1 MGPVLRHPGGEV
13 GDVEWWVI
21 IALLFGGMVLLL
33 LTGLPIAFAFL
44 VVNMVAAYFF
54 LGGIPGLIG
63 TVTGVFTSIT
73 TFTLLPVPFF
83 ILMGELIF
91 HSNLGLDAVNVL
103 DKWLGRVRGRLS
115 VLAIIMGVII
125 GALSG
130 STIATCALLGTI
142 LLPQMLEKGY
152 SKNMSLGPLMGVGT
166 VDALIP
172 PNALTVVLAS
182 LANIDVGQLLIAGIL
197 PGMIM
202 SGLYLLYVLL
212 WCRIRPEEAPV
223 YDVPHTPL
231 KEKVRV
237 TVLYLLPLGFI
248 VFMVIGLIFLGV
260 ATPTEA
266 AATGTLGSFIL
277 ALVYRRLN
285 WEVLKKSTYG
295 TVKVTVMIFMIIIVS
310 STYGEILAFTG
321 AASGMTNFITNLT
334 ISPMVIMIGM
344 LIVVLILGCF
354 METVAIMMITIPIYM
369 PVVNAFGYNTVWFGV
384 VMLIVLET
392 GLITP
397 PFGVTL
403 FVMKGV
409 APPDI
414 TMGDIWK
421 AVTPYVIIDVLCVA
435 LVLAMPFLATAVPR
449 LMGMR

>member
-1 MGPVLRHPGGEV
+1 M
-13 GDVEWWVI
+13 EWWLI
-21 IALLFGGMVLLL
+21 ISLLFGGMVFLL
-33 LTGLPIAFAFL
+33 LTNLPIAFAFL
-44 VVNMVAAYFF
+44 IVNMVAAYFF
-54 LGGIPGLIG
+54 LGGMPGLIG

-91 HSNLGLDAVNVL
+91 HTGLGLDAVNVL
-103 DKWLGRVRGRLS
+103 DKWLGKLRGRLS
-115 VLAIIMGVII
+115 ILAVMMGVII

-142 LLPQMLEKGY
+142 LLPDMLKRGY

-182 LANIDVGQLLIAGIL
+182 LANIDVGQLLIAGMV
-197 PGMIM
+197 PGLIM
-202 SGLYLLYVLL
+202 SFLYFVYVVL
-212 WCRIRPEEAPV
+212 WCRLFPKEAPM
-223 YDVPHTPL
+223 YDVPHIPL
-231 KEKVRV
+231 KEKVMS
-237 TVLYLLPLGFI
+237 TVQYLLPLGFI
-248 VFMVIGLIFLGV
+248 IFMVIGFIFLGV

-277 ALVYRRLN
+277 ALIYRRLK
-285 WEVLKKSTYG
+285 WEVLKKSVMG
-295 TVKVTVMIFMIIIVS
+295 TVKVTTMIFMIIIVS

-321 AASGMTNFITNLT
+321 AAAGMTSFITDLT
-334 ISPMVIMIGM
+334 IPRIIIVIGM
-344 LIVVLILGCF
+344 LLVVLIMGCF

-369 PVVNAFGYNTVWFGV
+369 PVVNAFGYNTIWFGV
-384 VMLIVLET
+384 LMLIALET

-414 TMGDIWK
+414 TMSDIWR
-421 AVTPYVIIDVLCVA
+421 AVTPYVMIDILCIV
-435 LVLAMPFLATAVPR
+435 LVLVMPFLATVVPS
-449 LMGMR
+449 LMGMK

>member
-1 MGPVLRHPGGEV
+1 M
-13 GDVEWWVI
+13 EWWLVI
-21 IALLFGGMVLLL
+21 SLLFGGMVLLL
-33 LTGLPIAFAFL
+33 LTNLPIAFSFL

-63 TVTGVFTSIT
+63 TVTGAFTSIT

-91 HSNLGLDAVNVL
+91 QSGLGLNAANVL
-103 DKWLGRVRGRLS
+103 DKWLGNLRGRLS
-115 VLAIIMGVII
+115 ILAIMMGVII

-172 PNALTVVLAS
+172 PNALTVVFAS
-182 LANIDVGQLLIAGIL
+182 LANIDVGQLLIAGIV
-197 PGMIM
+197 PGIIM
-202 SGLYLLYVLL
+202 SGLYLAYVIL
-212 WCRIRPEEAPV
+212 WCHIFPGEAPM
-223 YDVPHTPL
+223 YDVPHVPL
-231 KEKVRV
+231 KEKVMA
-237 TVLYLLPLGFI
+237 TLQYLLPLGLI
-248 VFMVIGLIFLGV
+248 IFMVIGFIFLGV

-277 ALVYRRLN
+277 AVVYRRLN
-285 WEVLKKSTYG
+285 WDVMKKSVMG

-321 AASGMTNFITNLT
+321 AAAGMTSFISKLAVPP
-334 ISPMVIMIGM
+334 IVIIIGM

-369 PVVNAFGYNTVWFGV
+369 PVVNAFGYNTIWFGIM
-384 VMLIVLET
+384 MLIALET

-409 APPDI
+409 APPEVK
-414 TMGDIWK
+414 MSDIWK
-421 AVTPYVIIDVLCVA
+421 AVTPYVLVDILCIA
-435 LVLAMPFLATAVPR
+435 LVMSIPSIATIVPS

>member
-1 MGPVLRHPGGEV
+1 M
-13 GDVEWWVI
+13 EWYSI
-21 IALLFGGMVLLL
+21 ISLLFGVMVFLL
-33 LTGLPIAFAFL
+33 LTGVPIAFAFL
-44 VVNMVAAYFF
+44 IVNLVAAYFF

-63 TVTGVFTSIT
+63 AVVGVFTSIT

-83 ILMGELIF
+83 ILMGGLIF
-91 HSNLGLDAVNVL
+91 HTGLGLDAVNVL
-103 DKWLGRVRGRLS
+103 DKWLGKLRGRLAI
-115 VLAIIMGVII
+115 LAILMGVII

-142 LLPQMLEKGY
+142 LLPDMLKRGY
-152 SKNMSLGPLMGVGT
+152 SKTMSLGPLMGVGT

-182 LANIDVGQLLIAGIL
+182 LANIDVGQLLIAGIV

-202 SGLYLLYVLL
+202 SFLYFAYVVL
-212 WCRIRPEEAPV
+212 WCRLFPDEAPV
-223 YDVPHTPL
+223 YDVPHVPL
-231 KEKVRV
+231 KEKVIATLR
-237 TVLYLLPLGFI
+237 YLLPLSLI
-248 VFMVIGLIFLGV
+248 MFMVIGFIFLGI

-277 ALVYRRLN
+277 ALLYRRLT
-285 WEVLKKSTYG
+285 WEAMKKAVMG
-295 TVKVTVMIFMIIIVS
+295 TVKVTTMIFMIIIVS

-321 AASGMTNFITNLT
+321 AASGMTNFITKLSVDPIIIV
-334 ISPMVIMIGM
+334 ISM
-344 LIVVLILGCF
+344 LVVVLILGCF

-369 PVVNAFGYNTVWFGV
+369 PVIHAFGYNTIWFGV
-384 VMLIVLET
+384 MLLIALET

-409 APPDI
+409 APPEI
-414 TMGDIWK
+414 TMADIWR
-421 AVTPYVIIDVLCVA
+421 AITPYVIIDILCLAIVLV
-435 LVLAMPFLATAVPR
+435 MPITATIVPS
-449 LMGMR
+449 LMGMVK

>member
-1 MGPVLRHPGGEV
+1 
-13 GDVEWWVI
+13 VEWWLVI
-21 IALLFGGMVLLL
+21 TLLFSGMVLLL
-33 LTGLPIAFAFL
+33 LTNLPVAFAFL

-54 LGGIPGLIG
+54 LGRVPGLVAA
-63 TVTGVFTSIT
+63 VTGVFTSIT

-91 HSNLGLDAVNVL
+91 HSGLGLNAMNVL
-103 DKWLGRVRGRLS
+103 DKWLGKLRGRLS
-115 VLAIIMGVII
+115 ILAIMMGVII

-142 LLPQMLEKGY
+142 LLPDMLKRGY

-182 LANIDVGQLLIAGIL
+182 LANIDVGQLLMAGIV

-202 SGLYLLYVLL
+202 SGLYLVYVLL
-212 WCRIRPEEAPV
+212 WCHIRPQEAPL
-223 YDVPHTPL
+223 YEVPHIPL
-231 KEKVRV
+231 KEKVMA
-237 TVLYLLPLGFI
+237 TLQDLLPLGFI
-248 VFMVIGLIFLGV
+248 VFMVIGFIFLGV

-277 ALVYRRLN
+277 ALIYRRLD
-285 WEVLKKSTYG
+285 WEILKRSVYG
-295 TVKVTVMIFMIIIVS
+295 TVKVTAMIFMIIIVS
-310 STYGEILAFTG
+310 STYGQILAFTG
-321 AASGMTNFITNLT
+321 AAAGMTSFITQLS
-334 ISPMVIMIGM
+334 IPPIVILIGM

-369 PVVNAFGYNTVWFGV
+369 PVINAFGYNTVWFGV
-384 VMLIVLET
+384 LMLIALET

-409 APPDI
+409 APPEI
-414 TMGDIWK
+414 TMADIWR
-421 AVTPYVIIDVLCVA
+421 AVTPYVLVDILCII
-435 LVLAMPFLATAVPR
+435 LVLGMPFLATAIPS
-449 LMGMR
+449 LMGMK

>member
-1 MGPVLRHPGGEV
+1 M
-13 GDVEWWVI
+13 EWYTI
-21 IALLFGGMVLLL
+21 ISLLFGGMVFLL
-33 LTGLPIAFAFL
+33 LTGIPIAFAFL
-44 VVNMVAAYFF
+44 IVNMVAAYFF

-63 TVTGVFTSIT
+63 VITGVFTSIT

-103 DKWLGRVRGRLS
+103 DKWLGKLRGRLS
-115 VLAIIMGVII
+115 ILAIIMGVII

-142 LLPQMLEKGY
+142 LLPDMLKRGY

-182 LANIDVGQLLIAGIL
+182 LAGIDVGQLLIAGIV
-197 PGMIM
+197 PGIIM
-202 SGLYLLYVLL
+202 SGLYFVYVVF
-212 WCRIRPEEAPV
+212 WCRLFPKEAPS
-223 YDVPHTPL
+223 YDVPHVPL
-231 KEKVRV
+231 KEKLLA
-237 TVLYLLPLGFI
+237 TVQYLLPLGFI
-248 VFMVIGLIFLGV
+248 IFMVIGLIFLGV

-277 ALVYRRLN
+277 AMIYRRLT
-285 WEVLKKSTYG
+285 WDIMKKSVMG
-295 TVKVTVMIFMIIIVS
+295 TVRVTVMIFMIIIVS

-321 AASGMTNFITNLT
+321 AASGMTQFITGLS
-334 ISPMVIMIGM
+334 IHPMIILMGM
-344 LIVVLILGCF
+344 LLVVLIMGCF
-354 METVAIMMITIPIYM
+354 METVAIMMTTIPIFM
-369 PVVNAFGYNTVWFGV
+369 PVIHSFGYNTIWFGV
-384 VMLIVLET
+384 LMLIALET

-409 APPDI
+409 APPEI
-414 TMGDIWK
+414 TMADIWR
-421 AVTPYVIIDVLCVA
+421 AVTPYVIIYVLCIV
-435 LVLAMPFLATAVPR
+435 LVLALPILATIVPS
-449 LMGMR
+449 LMGMVK

>member
-1 MGPVLRHPGGEV
+1 M
-13 GDVEWWVI
+13 EWWLVLI
-21 IALLFGGMVLLL
+21 LLFGGMVCLL
-33 LTGLPIAFAFL
+33 LTNLPIAFAFL
-44 VVNMVAAYFF
+44 VVNIVAAYFF
-54 LGGIPGLIG
+54 LGGIPGLVG
-63 TVTGVFTSIT
+63 VVTGAFTSIT

-91 HSNLGLDAVNVL
+91 HTGLGLNAVNVL
-103 DKWLGRVRGRLS
+103 DKWLGNLRGRLS
-115 VLAIIMGVII
+115 LLAIIMGVII

-182 LANIDVGQLLIAGIL
+182 LANIDVGQLLIAGIV
-197 PGMIM
+197 PGLIM
-202 SGLYLLYVLL
+202 SGLYFLYVVVWVRLF
-212 WCRIRPEEAPV
+212 PHEAPR
-223 YDVPHTPL
+223 YEIVPVPM
-231 KEKVRV
+231 KEKLTA
-237 TVLYLLPLGFI
+237 TVKYLLPLGFI
-248 VFMVIGLIFLGV
+248 IFMVIGFIFLGV

-277 ALVYRRLN
+277 ALFYRRLN
-285 WEVLKKSTYG
+285 WEVLKKSVMG

-321 AASGMTNFITNLT
+321 AAAGMTSFISNLT
-334 ISPMVIMIGM
+334 IPPLVILIGM
-344 LIVVLILGCF
+344 LVVILVLGCF

-369 PVVNAFGYNTVWFGV
+369 PVVNTLGFNPIWFGV
-384 VMLIVLET
+384 MMLITLET

-409 APPDI
+409 APPDV
-414 TMGDIWK
+414 TMSDIWK
-421 AVTPYVIIDVLCVA
+421 AVTPYVIIDILCIA
-435 LVLAMPFLATAVPR
+435 LIMAFPAIATVMSS
-449 LMGMR
+449 LMSMVK

>member
-1 MGPVLRHPGGEV
+1 M
-13 GDVEWWVI
+13 EWWLVI
-21 IALLFGGMVLLL
+21 SLLFGGMVFLL
-33 LTGLPIAFAFL
+33 LTNLPIAFSFL

-63 TVTGVFTSIT
+63 TVTGAFTSIT

-91 HSNLGLDAVNVL
+91 HSGLGLNAVNVL
-103 DKWLGRVRGRLS
+103 DKWLGNLRGRLS
-115 VLAIIMGVII
+115 ILAIIMGVVI

-172 PNALTVVLAS
+172 PNALTVVFAS
-182 LANIDVGQLLIAGIL
+182 LANIDVGQLLIAGIV
-197 PGMIM
+197 PGIIM
-202 SGLYLLYVLL
+202 SGLYLVYVIG
-212 WCRIRPEEAPV
+212 WCHIFPKEAPM
-223 YDVPHTPL
+223 YDVPHIPL
-231 KEKVRV
+231 KEKMMA
-237 TVLYLLPLGFI
+237 TLQYLLPLGLI
-248 VFMVIGLIFLGV
+248 IFMVIGFIFLGV

-277 ALVYRRLN
+277 AVAYRRLN
-285 WEVLKKSTYG
+285 WGIMKKSVMG

-321 AASGMTNFITNLT
+321 AAAGMTSFISKLAVPP
-334 ISPMVIMIGM
+334 IVIIIGM

-369 PVVNAFGYNTVWFGV
+369 PVVNAFGYNTIWFGIM
-384 VMLIVLET
+384 MLIALET

-414 TMGDIWK
+414 TMSDIWK
-421 AVTPYVIIDVLCVA
+421 AVTPYVIVDTLCIA
-435 LVLAMPFLATAVPR
+435 LVLVMPSIATIVPS
-449 LMGMR
+449 LMGMK

>member
-1 MGPVLRHPGGEV
+1 M
-13 GDVEWWVI
+13 EWYTI
-21 IALLFGGMVLLL
+21 ICLLFGGMVLLL
-33 LTGLPIAFAFL
+33 LTGIPIAFAFL
-44 VVNMVAAYFF
+44 IVNMVAAYFF
-54 LGGIPGLIG
+54 LGGIAGLIG

-103 DKWLGRVRGRLS
+103 DKWLGKLKGRLS
-115 VLAIIMGVII
+115 ILAVIMGVII

-142 LLPQMLEKGY
+142 LLPDMLKRGY
-152 SKNMSLGPLMGVGT
+152 SKNMSLGPIMGVGT

-182 LANIDVGQLLIAGIL
+182 LANIDVGQLLIAGIV

-202 SGLYLLYVLL
+202 SGLYFLYVLV
-212 WCRIRPEEAPV
+212 WCHIFPHEAPV
-223 YDVPHTPL
+223 YDVPHVPL
-231 KEKVRV
+231 KEKVV
-237 TVLYLLPLGFI
+237 ATIQYLLPLGFI
-248 VFMVIGLIFLGV
+248 IFMVIGLIFLGV

-277 ALVYRRLN
+277 ALLYRRLN
-285 WEVLKKSTYG
+285 WEVFRKSVIG
-295 TVKVTVMIFMIIIVS
+295 TVKVTTMIFMIIIVS

-321 AASGMTNFITNLT
+321 AASGMTGFITSLT
-334 ISPMVIMIGM
+334 IPPIVIIIGM
-344 LIVVLILGCF
+344 LLVVMMLGCF

-369 PVVNAFGYNTVWFGV
+369 PVIGAFGYNTVWFGV
-384 VMLIVLET
+384 LMLLALET

-409 APPDI
+409 APPHI
-414 TMGDIWK
+414 TMGDIWR
-421 AVTPYVIIDVLCVA
+421 AVTPYVIIDIVCII
-435 LVLAMPFLATAVPR
+435 LVLALPAIATIVPS
-449 LMGMR
+449 LMGMVK

>member
-1 MGPVLRHPGGEV
+1 M
-13 GDVEWWVI
+13 EWWLI
-21 IALLFGGMVLLL
+21 ISLLFGGMVFLL
-33 LTGLPIAFAFL
+33 LTGIPIAFAFL

-63 TVTGVFTSIT
+63 VVTGAFTSIT

-91 HSNLGLDAVNVL
+91 HSGLGLNAVNVL
-103 DKWLGRVRGRLS
+103 DKWLGKVRGRLS
-115 VLAIIMGVII
+115 ILAVIMGVII

-142 LLPQMLEKGY
+142 LLPDMLKRGY

-182 LANIDVGQLLIAGIL
+182 LAKIDVGQLLIAGIL

-202 SGLYLLYVLL
+202 SFLYFLFVIV
-212 WCRIRPEEAPV
+212 WCHIFPKEAPV
-223 YDVPHTPL
+223 YDVPHIPF
-231 KEKVRV
+231 KEKLMA
-237 TVLYLLPLGFI
+237 TVQYLLPLGFI
-248 VFMVIGLIFLGV
+248 IFMVIGFIFLGV

-277 ALVYRRLN
+277 ALIYRRLN
-285 WEVLKKSTYG
+285 LEIIKKSVMG
-295 TVKVTVMIFMIIIVS
+295 TIKVTTMIFMIIIVS

-321 AASGMTNFITNLT
+321 AAAGMTSFITSIT
-334 ISPMVIMIGM
+334 IPPIMIIIGM
-344 LIVVLILGCF
+344 LVVILIMGCF
-354 METVAIMMITIPIYM
+354 MENVAIMMITIPIFM
-369 PVVNAFGYNTVWFGV
+369 PVVNTFGYNTIWFGV
-384 VMLIVLET
+384 MYLIAIET

-409 APPDI
+409 APDNI

-421 AVTPYVIIDVLCVA
+421 AVTPYVIIDILCIA
-435 LVLAMPFLATAVPR
+435 LVMAIPFLATVVPG
-449 LMGMR
+449 LMGMK

>member
-1 MGPVLRHPGGEV
+1 M
-13 GDVEWWVI
+13 EWYSI
-21 IALLFGGMVLLL
+21 ISLLFGVMVVLL
-33 LTGLPIAFAFL
+33 LTGVPIAFAFL
-44 VVNMVAAYFF
+44 IVNLVAAYFF

-63 TVTGVFTSIT
+63 AVVGVFTSIT

-83 ILMGELIF
+83 ILMGGLIF
-91 HSNLGLDAVNVL
+91 HTGLGLEAVNVL
-103 DKWLGRVRGRLS
+103 DKWLGKLRGRLS
-115 VLAIIMGVII
+115 ILAILMGVII

-142 LLPQMLEKGY
+142 LLPDMLKRGY

-182 LANIDVGQLLIAGIL
+182 LANIDVGQLLIAGIV

-202 SGLYLLYVLL
+202 SFLYFAYVLL
-212 WCRIRPEEAPV
+212 WCRFFPDEAPV
-223 YDVPHTPL
+223 YDVPHVPL
-231 KEKVRV
+231 KEKVMATLR
-237 TVLYLLPLGFI
+237 YLLPLSLI
-248 VFMVIGLIFLGV
+248 MFMVIGFIFLGI

-277 ALVYRRLN
+277 ALLYRRLT
-285 WEVLKKSTYG
+285 WEAMKKAVMG
-295 TVKVTVMIFMIIIVS
+295 TVKVTTMIFMIIIVS

-321 AASGMTNFITNLT
+321 AALGMTNFITKLSVDPIIIV
-334 ISPMVIMIGM
+334 ISM
-344 LIVVLILGCF
+344 LVVVLILGCF

-369 PVVNAFGYNTVWFGV
+369 PVIHAFGYNTVWFGV
-384 VMLIVLET
+384 MLLIALET

-409 APPDI
+409 APPEI
-414 TMGDIWK
+414 TMADIWR
-421 AVTPYVIIDVLCVA
+421 AITAYVIIDILCLAIVLV
-435 LVLAMPFLATAVPR
+435 MPITATIVPS
-449 LMGMR
+449 LMGMVK

>member
-1 MGPVLRHPGGEV
+1 M
-13 GDVEWWVI
+13 EWWLIVS
-21 IALLFGGMVLLL
+21 LLFGGMVFLL
-33 LTGLPIAFAFL
+33 LTNLPIAFAFL

-54 LGGIPGLIG
+54 LGGLPGLIG
-63 TVTGVFTSIT
+63 VVTGAFTSIT

-91 HSNLGLDAVNVL
+91 HSGLGLNAVNVL
-103 DKWLGRVRGRLS
+103 DKWLGNLRGRLS
-115 VLAIIMGVII
+115 LLAIIMGVII

-182 LANIDVGQLLIAGIL
+182 LANIDVGQLLMAGI
-197 PGMIM
+197 PAGIIM
-202 SGLYLLYVLL
+202 SALYFIYVVI
-212 WCRIRPEEAPV
+212 WCRLFPEEAPMYV
-223 YDVPHTPL
+223 APRVPL
-231 KEKVRV
+231 REKVTV
-237 TVLYLLPLGFI
+237 TLRDLIPLGFI
-248 VFMVIGLIFLGV
+248 IFMVIGLIFLGI

-266 AATGTLGSFIL
+266 AATGTFGAFVLTLI
-277 ALVYRRLN
+277 YRRLT
-285 WEVLKKSTYG
+285 WEIVKKSAMS
-295 TVKVTVMIFMIIIVS
+295 TVKVTTMIFMIIIVS
-310 STYGEILAFTG
+310 NTYGEILAFTG
-321 AASGMTNFITNLT
+321 AAGGMTNFITNLT
-334 ISPMVIMIGM
+334 IPPVVIVIGM
-344 LIVVLILGCF
+344 LVVVLIMGCF

-369 PVVNAFGYNTVWFGV
+369 PVINALGFNKIWFGV
-384 VMLIVLET
+384 MMLIALET

-409 APPDI
+409 APPDV

-421 AVTPYVIIDVLCVA
+421 AVTPYVIVDILCIV
-435 LVLAMPFLATAVPR
+435 LVLTMPSIATIVPS
-449 LMGMR
+449 LMGMK

>member
-1 MGPVLRHPGGEV
+1 M
-13 GDVEWWVI
+13 EWWLI
-21 IALLFGGMVLLL
+21 ISLLFGGMVFLL
-33 LTGLPIAFAFL
+33 LTNLPIAFAFL

-54 LGGIPGLIG
+54 LGGMPGLVG
-63 TVTGVFTSIT
+63 VVTGAFTSIT

-91 HSNLGLDAVNVL
+91 HSGLGLNAVNVL
-103 DKWLGRVRGRLS
+103 DKWLGNLRGRLS
-115 VLAIIMGVII
+115 LLAIIMGVII

-182 LANIDVGQLLIAGIL
+182 LANIDVGQLLMAGI
-197 PGMIM
+197 PAGMMM
-202 SGLYLLYVLL
+202 SALYFIYVVI
-212 WCRIRPEEAPV
+212 WCRLFPEEAPMYV
-223 YDVPHTPL
+223 APHVPL
-231 KEKVRV
+231 KEKVMV
-237 TVLYLLPLGFI
+237 TLRDLIPLGFI
-248 VFMVIGLIFLGV
+248 IFMVIGLIFLGI

-266 AATGTLGSFIL
+266 AATGTFGAFVLTLI
-277 ALVYRRLN
+277 YRRLT
-285 WEVLKKSTYG
+285 WEILKKSAMS
-295 TVKVTVMIFMIIIVS
+295 TVKVTTMIFMIIIVS
-310 STYGEILAFTG
+310 NTYGEILAFTG
-321 AASGMTNFITNLT
+321 AAGGMTNFITNLT
-334 ISPMVIMIGM
+334 IPPVVILIGM
-344 LIVVLILGCF
+344 LTVVLIMGCF

-369 PVVNAFGYNTVWFGV
+369 PVVTALGFNKIWFGV
-384 VMLIVLET
+384 MMLIALET

-409 APPDI
+409 APPDV

-421 AVTPYVIIDVLCVA
+421 AVTPYVIVDILCIV
-435 LVLAMPFLATAVPR
+435 LVLAMPSIATIVPS
-449 LMGMR
+449 LMGMK

>member
-1 MGPVLRHPGGEV
+1 M
-13 GDVEWWVI
+13 EWWLVI
-21 IALLFGGMVLLL
+21 SLLFGGMVFLL
-33 LTGLPIAFAFL
+33 LTNLPIAFAFL

-54 LGGIPGLIG
+54 LGGIAGLIG
-63 TVTGVFTSIT
+63 VVTGTFTSIT

-91 HSNLGLDAVNVL
+91 HTGLGLNAVNVL
-103 DKWLGRVRGRLS
+103 DKWLGNLRGRLS
-115 VLAIIMGVII
+115 LLAIIMGVII

-182 LANIDVGQLLIAGIL
+182 LANIDVGQLLMAGI
-197 PGMIM
+197 PAGMMM
-202 SGLYLLYVLL
+202 SALYFIYIVLWL
-212 WCRIRPEEAPV
+212 RIKPEEAPMYV
-223 YDVPHTPL
+223 VPKVPL
-231 KEKVRV
+231 QEKVKV
-237 TVLYLLPLGFI
+237 TLRDLIPLGFI
-248 VFMVIGLIFLGV
+248 IFMVIGLIFLGI

-266 AATGTLGSFIL
+266 AATGTLGAFIL
-277 ALVYRRLN
+277 ALLYRRLT
-285 WEVLKKSTYG
+285 WEIMKKSVMS

-321 AASGMTNFITNLT
+321 AAAGMTSFITNLS
-334 ISPMVIMIGM
+334 IPPIVILIGM
-344 LIVVLILGCF
+344 LVVVLIMGCF

-369 PVVNAFGYNTVWFGV
+369 PVVNAFGFDKIWFGV
-384 VMLIVLET
+384 MMLIALET

-409 APPDI
+409 APPEI
-414 TMGDIWK
+414 TMADIWK
-421 AVTPYVIIDVLCVA
+421 AVTPYVIIDILCIA
-435 LVLAMPFLATAVPR
+435 LVLTMPILATVIPS
-449 LMGMR
+449 LMGMK